1 MSFDGMRRPSF
12 SQANVQIAGAS
23 ELMSAPNTLV
33 VPVCALVPTPDGGHG
48 MYVSVSG
55 ASPFLFIP
63 VTLVERGAALE
74 GAPVRDDGEEVAR
87 VTHSGQVPYSEFDV
101 CEQPAL
107 AHRQLQHLLASDGR
121 RQQAALATLTNSG
134 GMPFVA
140 APPKGKQTAWWNAD
154 DVFPRWPSQHAHA
167 REARMRLCQWSF
179 DPFSCA
185 AQFSHGAQFSEARAT
200 HHCVGRY
207 AGTRIT
213 SCHAWRSR
221 WPTTSASTS
230 ASLCGARRSAA
241 RCTRSACTTATHRTT
256 TSATPSM

>member
-23 ELMSAPNTLV
+23 ELMSPASEPNTLV

-107 AHRQLQHLLASDGR
+107 AHRQLR
-121 RQQAALATLTNSG
+121 T
-134 GMPFVA
+134 
-140 APPKGKQTAWWNAD
+140 
-154 DVFPRWPSQHAHA
+154 
-167 REARMRLCQWSF
+167 
-179 DPFSCA
+179 
-185 AQFSHGAQFSEARAT
+185 
-200 HHCVGRY
+200 
-207 AGTRIT
+207 
-213 SCHAWRSR
+213 
-221 WPTTSASTS
+221 STS
-230 ASLCGARRSAA
+230 PRGSRRRPNSLACRCCCPASLS
-241 RCTRSACTTATHRTT
+241 TASR
-256 TSATPSM
+256 AN

>member
-23 ELMSAPNTLV
+23 ELMSPASEPNTLV

-101 CEQPAL
+101 CEPGEFVDGLSSQLKRLCRPLDRVALKGSKEPMMLFSFEPRMDERKRYFDRFELGVEAYLNGEWEQARALLEGCVNSDPGDRPPAV
-107 AHRQLQHLLASDGR
+107 LLEYMEERD
-121 RQQAALATLTNSG
+121 
-134 GMPFVA
+134 FVA
-140 APPKGKQTAWWNAD
+140 PPTWSG
-154 DVFPRWPSQHAHA
+154 H
-167 REARMRLCQWSF
+167 REL
-179 DPFSCA
+179 
-185 AQFSHGAQFSEARAT
+185 
-200 HHCVGRY
+200 
-207 AGTRIT
+207 T
-213 SCHAWRSR
+213 SK
-221 WPTTSASTS
+221 
-230 ASLCGARRSAA
+230 
-241 RCTRSACTTATHRTT
+241 
-256 TSATPSM
+256 

>member
-107 AHRQLQHLLASDGR
+107 AR
-121 RQQAALATLTNSG
+121 RIA
-134 GMPFVA
+134 
-140 APPKGKQTAWWNAD
+140 
-154 DVFPRWPSQHAHA
+154 
-167 REARMRLCQWSF
+167 
-179 DPFSCA
+179 A
-185 AQFSHGAQFSEARAT
+185 AQPEFSPRSVVVTTFERDNAAKHAVSKLRASCGGT
-200 HHCVGRY
+200 ALKGNHVKAPM
-207 AGTRIT
+207 AGSSSNSSVT
-213 SCHAWRSR
+213 
-221 WPTTSASTS
+221 
-230 ASLCGARRSAA
+230 
-241 RCTRSACTTATHRTT
+241 TT
-256 TSATPSM
+256 TSRMYIDPRLFLAEASQSLIGRRRMRDGVKQTLGQPRFELHYEDLQQSPSAAIGSMLRAIGVHRFDRAALGKSGLVKGSSDDLRRCSMPYA

>member
-23 ELMSAPNTLV
+23 ELMSPASEPNTLV

-101 CEQPAL
+101 CEQPA
-107 AHRQLQHLLASDGR
+107 QLPRPPRPAILGARGGGGDAE
-121 RQQAALATLTNSG
+121 QQARRR
-134 GMPFVA
+134 
-140 APPKGKQTAWWNAD
+140 
-154 DVFPRWPSQHAHA
+154 PRSV
-167 REARMRLCQWSF
+167 
-179 DPFSCA
+179 
-185 AQFSHGAQFSEARAT
+185 HGR
-200 HHCVGRY
+200 
-207 AGTRIT
+207 
-213 SCHAWRSR
+213 
-221 WPTTSASTS
+221 P
-230 ASLCGARRSAA
+230 
-241 RCTRSACTTATHRTT
+241 
-256 TSATPSM
+256 